1 MNTTEQFLRDFNS
14 AWLKEDISDV
24 LGGVTEDIRFRMAGE
39 KGVEGK
45 ADFAKMLK
53 EMSGSGQ
60 GFDLKVDRVIINGD
74 QAALTGQ
81 IVCRPSGNA
90 KTTTYAFCD
99 VYVLQ
104 PGKQP
109 KVRDLTAYIMEVK
122 ATGDH

>member
-1 MNTTEQFLRDFNS
+1 MNTTEQFLRDFNA
-14 AWLKEDISDV
+14 AWLKEDISEV
-24 LGGVTEDIRFRMAGE
+24 LDGVTEDIRFRMAGE

-45 ADFAKMLK
+45 ADFSKMLK

-60 GFDLKVDRVIINGD
+60 GFDLKIERVIINGN

-81 IVCRPSGNA
+81 IVCRSADNA
-90 KTTTYAFCD
+90 KVTTYAFCD

-104 PGKQP
+104 GEAQP

-122 ATGDH
+122 AN